1 MYMFVTSVAVSVW
14 GLFFVME
21 TADLSRNQ
29 NDETF
34 TALRLRNTYKCKKNS
49 MHYKTK
55 RKF

>member
-49 MHYKTK
+49 MHYKTR

>member
-1 MYMFVTSVAVSVW
+1 MYMSVTSVAVSVW